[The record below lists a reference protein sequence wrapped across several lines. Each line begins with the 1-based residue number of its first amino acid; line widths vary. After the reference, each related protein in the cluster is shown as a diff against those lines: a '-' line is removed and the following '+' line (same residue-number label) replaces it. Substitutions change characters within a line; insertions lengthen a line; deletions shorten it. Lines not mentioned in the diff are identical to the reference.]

1 MQTDM
6 TFYVKT
12 KVQVLGTEV
21 EMYILLKST
30 ETTSIKPLNSTE
42 LVTSNVIVEQKT
54 NTGVLHSDNSPVNTG
69 VLHSDNSPVN
79 TGLLPVVSRAITLQN
94 TVNTKSEKISG
105 ASRKR
110 CSTTQLNAPR
120 DFIELEF
127 KNSVIRVRNTTLV
140 EYAKEISEHFTTL
153 PLKSL
158 TTDLGQKITRI
169 RKCWRENKLP
179 HNIRQI
185 LDQTPNWSYVPRQ
198 KAKSTNI
205 ATNIKSKNDNSEN
218 ESEEG
223 DVDNNSEYLQ
233 EDDA

>member
-94 TVNTKSEKISG
+94 KWGIAKTM
-105 ASRKR
+105 
-110 CSTTQLNAPR
+110 LNNA
-120 DFIELEF
+120 I
-127 KNSVIRVRNTTLV
+127 
-140 EYAKEISEHFTTL
+140 
-153 PLKSL
+153 
-158 TTDLGQKITRI
+158 
-169 RKCWRENKLP
+169 KC
-179 HNIRQI
+179 
-185 LDQTPNWSYVPRQ
+185 T
-198 KAKSTNI
+198 A
-205 ATNIKSKNDNSEN
+205 
-218 ESEEG
+218 
-223 DVDNNSEYLQ
+223 
-233 EDDA
+233 